1 MRHLT
6 ARHALAVAVAV
17 VVAAAAPVAMA
28 TTEGVWRAVDVA
40 PPLLVPQ
47 GELAGVSCAALGACE
62 AVGSTVDA
70 GGHRVAL
77 AEGLTSSGWAVQ
89 AVPSPAGAVS
99 TRLLAVSCPV
109 VATCVTV
116 GTTTDASAKDH
127 PLAEV
132 WAGGAWHPSALPDVD
147 LGALVAVSCV
157 TTTSCVAVGS
167 APAAGGPVA
176 SAYRFDGTV
185 WAGQTLAAP
194 SAGELRGV
202 SCRVDGC
209 LAVGRVGDAP
219 PAGTLAERF
228 DGTAWTSLPAPAAA
242 DELEA
247 VACPTT
253 ATDCIAVGSGDA
265 GPVALHWD
273 GARWTDLPVTGASA
287 TTLVAVSCAAANA
300 CTATGESGF
309 STELER
315 YDGTGWSPQAS
326 AFDDDV
332 FDLDRGGVSCPTTQF
347 CVAVGASSVDDVARP
362 RAQEWHGGVW
372 SLDDVPAPAGAV
384 DASLAS
390 VACASPANCLALGHA
405 GSGEGGQAFAER
417 LDGGTWH
424 RLAVPLP
431 GGATDASLQASCPT
445 PQVCFA
451 VGTATVEFTPTAVAE
466 RLDGT
471 TWTTLAIGMPAGA
484 DAVNLAGLSCPAA
497 DRCEAV
503 GTASTFDGQAWPVAA
518 TYDGRWRWDAIAPPG
533 SSAITVTGVSCPDAT
548 HCWAVGANDGSPV
561 AAHLDGGTWSVVPV
575 PAPPDGA
582 AGSELDGVSCV
593 AATSCV
599 AVGQF
604 WRTPQPHPGLA
615 FAARL
620 DGSTWSLAVPA
631 SPSASQ
637 SPLASVSCATT
648 HDCVAVGSW
657 VDGAQVF
664 HPQIQRFDGTA
675 WHLQQP
681 VERPGAAAGLLGV
694 SCPSPTACVAVG
706 AYGFAASVADIQVYA
721 SR

>member
-17 VVAAAAPVAMA
+17 LVAGATPAALA
-28 TTEGVWRAVDVA
+28 TTEGVWRAVDVP

-62 AVGSTVDA
+62 AAGSTVDA

-109 VATCVTV
+109 VAACVAV

-127 PLAEV
+127 PLAEM
-132 WAGGAWHPSALPDVD
+132 WAGGAWHPSALPAAD

-157 TTTSCVAVGS
+157 TTTSCVAVGN
-167 APAAGGPVA
+167 APGAGGAVV
-176 SAYRFDGTV
+176 SAYRFDGTE
-185 WAGQTLAAP
+185 WARQTLAAP
-194 SAGELRGV
+194 VAGELRGV

-228 DGTAWTSLPAPAAA
+228 DGTAWSSLPAPAAA

-253 ATDCIAVGSGDA
+253 VTDCVAVGSGDA
-265 GPVALHWD
+265 GPVAVHWG
-273 GARWTDLPVTGASA
+273 GAGWADLPVTGASA
-287 TTLVAVSCAAANA
+287 TTLLAVSCPAANA

-309 STELER
+309 FTELER
-315 YDGTGWSPQAS
+315 YDGAGWSPQAS

-332 FDLDRGGVSCPTTQF
+332 FDLDRGGISCPTTRF
-347 CVAVGASSVDDVARP
+347 CVDVGASFVDEVARP
-362 RAQEWHGGVW
+362 RAQEWRGGAW

-390 VACASPANCLALGHA
+390 VACAGPASCLALGHA
-405 GSGEGGQAFAER
+405 GSGDGGQAFAER
-417 LDGGTWH
+417 LDGGRWH

-431 GGATDASLQASCPT
+431 VGATDASLHASCPA

-451 VGTATVEFTPTAVAE
+451 VGTATVDYTPAAVAE

-471 TWTTLAIGMPAGA
+471 TWTMLPIGVPAGA
-484 DAVNLAGLSCPAA
+484 DAVNVQGVSCPVV

-503 GTASTFDGQAWPVAA
+503 GTASTFDGRSWPVVA
-518 TYDGRWRWDAIAPPG
+518 TYDGQWRWGAIPAPADQALAL
-533 SSAITVTGVSCPDAT
+533 SGVSCPDAT
-548 HCWAVGANDGSPV
+548 HCWAVGVLQGGPV
-561 AAHLDGGTWSVVPV
+561 AARLDGGRWSLVPV
-575 PAPPDGA
+575 PAPPDAA

-599 AVGQF
+599 AVGQS

-620 DGSTWSLAVPA
+620 DGGAWSLAVPA
-631 SPSASQ
+631 SPSAFQ
-637 SPLASVSCATT
+637 SALSSVSCATG

-657 VDGAQVF
+657 VDTAEVF
-664 HPQIQRFDGTA
+664 HPEIQRFDGTA

-706 AYGFAASVADIQVYA
+706 AFGFAASVADIQVYGP
-721 SR
+721 R